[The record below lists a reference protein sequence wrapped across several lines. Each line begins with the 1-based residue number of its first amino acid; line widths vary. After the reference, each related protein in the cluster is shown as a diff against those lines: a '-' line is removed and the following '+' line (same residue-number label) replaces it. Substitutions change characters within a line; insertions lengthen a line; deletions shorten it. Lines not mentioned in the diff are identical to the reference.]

1 MPHLSKLELDKST
14 EIELLASLET
24 ALVKI
29 NKTGEMNTFLFS
41 LLSHTERLMLGKR
54 LGIVLLLQQG
64 IEETVIA
71 KILHVTRQTVYRIKH
86 SSQYKNSGYKI
97 ALKAIK
103 NEKKAHELKDA
114 LLRLARYS
122 VRAAGGRVKTNIFD

>member
-1 MPHLSKLELDKST
+1 MPHVSKLELDKST

-24 ALVKI
+24 ALAKI
-29 NKTGEMNTFLFS
+29 NKAGEMNTFLFS

-64 IEETVIA
+64 IEETMIA
-71 KILHVTRQTVYRIKH
+71 KILHVTRQTVYRIKQ
-86 SSQYKNSGYKI
+86 SSEYKNSGYAI

-103 NEKKAHELKDA
+103 NEKRAYELKNA

-122 VRAAGGRVKTNIFD
+122 VRAAGGRVKTNMFD